1 MIDLYWLEQFEADV
15 PADNEWLCAGELAVL
30 DCLRFPKRRA
40 DWRLGRWTAKL
51 ALASY
56 LDEPDNF
63 YTLQR
68 IEIRAAPSGSPEAFL
83 DGRPAP
89 ATLSISH
96 RSGAA
101 MCAIARADVALGCD
115 LEVIEPR
122 SDAFIAD
129 YFSAGEQDLALRAAP
144 ADRQLLVTLLW
155 SAKESALKALH
166 EGLRL
171 DTRSVVVNPGLSIPQ
186 SADPEDWYPLQVCV
200 ASGPTFRGW
209 WQRAGCFL
217 RTVVADPPPLAPVR
231 TRKVPGWLKA
241 YFVGSL
247 AVR

>member
-1 MIDLYWLEQFEADV
+1 MIDVCWLEQFEADV
-15 PADNEWLCAGELAVL
+15 PVDNDWLCTNELAVL
-30 DCLRFPKRRA
+30 DRLRFPKRRA

-51 ALASY
+51 ALATY

-63 YTLQR
+63 YTLER
-68 IEIRAAPSGSPEAFL
+68 IEIRAAPSGAPDVFL
-83 DGRPAP
+83 DGKPAP

-101 MCAIARADVALGCD
+101 MCAVARPDVALGCD

-129 YFSAGEQDLALRAAP
+129 YFSASEQASLLRASV
-144 ADRQLLVTLLW
+144 ADRQLLIALLW

-166 EGLRL
+166 EGLRI
-171 DTRSVVVNPGLSIPQ
+171 DTRSVVVDPRLSIPIQ
-186 SADPEDWYPLQVCV
+186 PETWYPLHVSI
-200 ASGPTFRGW
+200 ASGPSFRGW
-209 WQRAGCFL
+209 WQAAGDFL
-217 RTVVADPPPLAPVR
+217 RTVVADPPPQVPVR
-231 TRKVPGWLKA
+231 TKKVPGWLKA